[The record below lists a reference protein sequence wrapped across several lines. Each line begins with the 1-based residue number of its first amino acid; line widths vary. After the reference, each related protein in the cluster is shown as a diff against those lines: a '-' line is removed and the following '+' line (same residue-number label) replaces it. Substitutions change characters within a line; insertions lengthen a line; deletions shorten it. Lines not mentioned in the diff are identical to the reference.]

1 MGTTYIAV
9 RQYTHDLLC
18 NFQIFGQR
26 VWGCVFSGWVGF
38 GGVVVFRIMEIS
50 YVGVV
55 LGSGTL

>member
-1 MGTTYIAV
+1 MICYVTFRSLA
-9 RQYTHDLLC
+9 
-18 NFQIFGQR
+18 R